1 MIMYYR
7 ENIQAYTILFKQT
20 FVISNQC
27 LLLLL
32 LPEGHA
38 NKASCADSRKYK
50 TEDEH
55 HHYPF
60 TWQAARDR
68 LRYLSIIQH
77 DSSEYVVQADCAWRR
92 YTEL

>member
-1 MIMYYR
+1 MDYR
-7 ENIQAYTILFKQT
+7 ENFQARITVFKQT
-20 FVISNQC
+20 LYFSSHC

-32 LPEGHA
+32 LPEGHV
-38 NKASCADSRKYK
+38 NNASCADWRKHK
-50 TEDEH
+50 TKDEL

-60 TWQAARDR
+60 IWYDARDR